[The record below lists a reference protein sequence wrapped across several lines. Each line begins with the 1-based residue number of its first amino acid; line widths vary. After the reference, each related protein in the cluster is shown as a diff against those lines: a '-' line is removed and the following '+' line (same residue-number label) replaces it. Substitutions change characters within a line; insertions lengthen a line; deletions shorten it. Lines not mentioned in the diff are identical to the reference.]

1 MNWCIWFSEAGVKT
15 FPSPGYLCS
24 KDGVAWLWQLL
35 LNLNDSWYDNFGGL
49 LISAPKFKKGRKKIH
64 NAVNKKIGTS
74 CPELSTKQLD
84 QLTMVSNM
92 VVPWVDP
99 QLDITIP
106 KPKLELY
113 ISPVAPSHLQPPNK
127 SSVWIFTPTAL
138 IPIKIF
144 D

>member
-1 MNWCIWFSEAGVKT
+1 MINGMTILGDYQFRHR
-15 FPSPGYLCS
+15 
-24 KDGVAWLWQLL
+24 
-35 LNLNDSWYDNFGGL
+35 NLR
-49 LISAPKFKKGRKKIH
+49 KVEKKY

-113 ISPVAPSHLQPPNK
+113 ISPVAPSHLHPPNK
-127 SSVWIFTPTAL
+127 SSQFEFL
-138 IPIKIF
+138 LQLR
-144 D
+144 